1 MRVPPQLVPALI
13 TPFDTG
19 GELDLDAHRHNVRF
33 LAQQGATGFLVGG
46 STGEG
51 PYLEPG
57 DRDHLATTVR
67 QEVPDAF
74 VLCGIHMESV
84 RQATARIAEVHA
96 AGADAALVITPTT
109 IIRGANEAVASF
121 YVDVAEAAPL
131 PICLYTVPAVTG
143 YELPVDDI
151 RRLSAHPAIAGM
163 KDSGGKLERVVEV
176 SETLSQPFYMFI
188 GATRIVGAGA
198 YGAIMSCSNYAWPIA
213 AHLGEAAL
221 ESNGEVAGYQAR
233 LTALTSAIEPLGR
246 PATKAA
252 AAMVGM
258 RPGVP
263 RRPLRPLASEHLP
276 VIEAA
281 LKRAGLSVEAAPQ
294 P

>member
-1 MRVPPQLVPALI
+1 MPALI
-13 TPFDTG
+13 TPFDTE

-33 LAQQGATGFLVGG
+33 LAQQGATGFVVGG

-57 DRDHLATTVR
+57 DRAHLVATAR

-84 RQATARIAEVHA
+84 RQATERITEAHT

-109 IIRGANEAVASF
+109 IIRGDDEAVARF
-121 YVDVAEAAPL
+121 YIDVAEATPL
-131 PICLYTVPAVTG
+131 PLFLYTVPAVSG
-143 YELPVDDI
+143 YELPVSSA
-151 RRLSAHPAIAGM
+151 RRLSAHPGIVGM
-163 KDSGGKLERVVEV
+163 KDSGGGLDRVVELAG
-176 SETLSQPFYMFI
+176 TLSEPFYLFV
-188 GATRIVGAGA
+188 GATRIVGSGIGAGA
-198 YGAIMSCSNYAWPIA
+198 YGAVMSCSNYAWPIA
-213 AHLGEAAL
+213 SRLVAATR
-221 ESNGEVAGYQAR
+221 EPNGDFAGYQER
-233 LTALTSAIEPLGR
+233 LTALTGTIEPLGR

-276 VIEAA
+276 AIESA
-281 LKRAGLSVEAAPQ
+281 LKRAGLSVEAAAQ
-294 P
+294 H